1 MPVTVKHRIGID
13 KGESYEFV
21 RDFVG
26 AVSEAGCKVFLV
38 HARNAWLKG
47 LSPKE
52 NREVPPLRYEFVAP
66 AQARVSPR

>member
-1 MPVTVKHRIGID
+1 MTVKHRIGID
-13 KGESYEFV
+13 REERYDFV

-26 AVSEAGCKVFLV
+26 TLGSSAAGRRVFIV

-52 NREVPPLRYEFVAP
+52 KTVRFR
-66 AQARVSPR
+66 R